1 MKRKNI
7 KNQVLPAKTI
17 ILSYLKSEYLP
28 ILDKDYRHIN
38 KTYADVTTYKLKKGY
53 TGVTVEYLRKY
64 LFNNKI
70 NKDILMA
77 ILINL
82 LKDKKVNILFCWNVE
97 RFVFECRE
105 TSRHSL
111 FDYDSFIK
119 YYVNA
124 EDKVKYSESV
134 KFLRAYKTL
143 KTNLFDNNND

>member
-28 ILDKDYRHIN
+28 VLDKDLRYIN
-38 KTYADVTTYKLKKGY
+38 KTYADIPTYRLKKGY

-77 ILINL
+77 ILIDL
-82 LKDKKVNILFCWNVE
+82 LKDKKINVIFCTNVK
-97 RFVFECRE
+97 RFVFECRK
-105 TSRHSL
+105 TSRHSI
-111 FDYDSFIK
+111 FDYDLFIEYFVNDDSGK
-119 YYVNA
+119 YI
-124 EDKVKYSESV
+124 ESI
-134 KFLRAYKTL
+134 KFSRAYNIL
-143 KTNLFDNNND
+143 KSNLFDNNND

>member
-7 KNQVLPAKTI
+7 KNQILPAKTI

-28 ILDKDYRHIN
+28 ILDKDNRHIN
-38 KTYADVTTYKLKKGY
+38 NTYADVPTYKLKKGY
-53 TGVTVEYLRKY
+53 TGVTIEYLRKY

-77 ILINL
+77 ILMDL
-82 LKDKKVNILFCWNVE
+82 LKKKQLNVIFCWNVQ
-97 RFVFECRE
+97 RLVFECRE
-105 TSRHSL
+105 TSKHSL
-111 FDYDSFIK
+111 TTYDLFVR

-124 EDKVKYSESV
+124 EDKVKYSESL

-143 KTNLFDNNND
+143 KSNLFDNNND